1 MFSAFFI
8 AVRTLTRIPTP
19 EPRRRMDAP
28 MLAWSA
34 ALYPVVGALLGLV
47 GWSVH
52 AALHTVLPQTIVM
65 LLVLALWVVITGG
78 LHEDG
83 LADAADA
90 FGSQTTR
97 EGIHRVLKD
106 SHAGTYGVLALILS
120 IGLRW
125 QALAHMP
132 AAALPAALVASQA
145 LPRAGIVTVA
155 YVAGPATPGS
165 GGALAKSLRGAQV
178 ATAWVLALL
187 VAAAF
192 GWKIALVSGV
202 IALVIAAL
210 CQAYFHRKIGGV
222 TGDCLGAANQVQEI
236 GVVLGILVW
245 TTW

>member
-1 MFSAFFI
+1 MLSAFLI

-34 ALYPVVGALLGLV
+34 AFYPLVGALLGL
-47 GWSVH
+47 
-52 AALHTVLPQTIVM
+52 AAWGLYAVLSAVMPQSILM
-65 LLVLALWVVITGG
+65 LLVLALWAVVTGG

-106 SHAGTYGVLALILS
+106 SHVGTYGVLTLILS
-120 IGLRW
+120 MALRW
-125 QALAHMP
+125 QGLAHMP
-132 AAALPAALVASQA
+132 AAALPAALLASQV

-165 GGALAKSLRGAQV
+165 GGTVAKSLRGAQV
-178 ATAWVLALL
+178 ATGWVLALL
-187 VAAAF
+187 LVVPF
-192 GWKIALVSGV
+192 GWQLALLAGA
-202 IALVIAAL
+202 ITLVVATL

-222 TGDCLGAANQVQEI
+222 TGDCLGAANQLQEI
-236 GVVLGILVW
+236 AVVLGLLLW
-245 TTW
+245 ATW

>member
-1 MFSAFFI
+1 MLSAFLI

-34 ALYPVVGALLGLV
+34 AFYPLVGALLGL
-47 GWSVH
+47 
-52 AALHTVLPQTIVM
+52 AAWGLYAVLSAVMPQSILM
-65 LLVLALWVVITGG
+65 LLVLALWAVVTGG

-106 SHAGTYGVLALILS
+106 SHVGTYGVLTLILS
-120 IGLRW
+120 MALRW
-125 QALAHMP
+125 QGLAHMP
-132 AAALPAALVASQA
+132 AAALPAALLASQV

-165 GGALAKSLRGAQV
+165 GGAVAKSLRGAQV
-178 ATAWVLALL
+178 ATGWVLALL
-187 VAAAF
+187 LVVPF
-192 GWKIALVSGV
+192 GWQLALLAGA
-202 IALVIAAL
+202 ITLVVATL

-222 TGDCLGAANQVQEI
+222 TGDCLGAANQLQEI
-236 GVVLGILVW
+236 AVVLGLLLW
-245 TTW
+245 ATW

>member
-1 MFSAFFI
+1 MLSAFLI

-34 ALYPVVGALLGLV
+34 AFYPLVGALLGL
-47 GWSVH
+47 
-52 AALHTVLPQTIVM
+52 AAWGLYAVLSAVMPQSILM
-65 LLVLALWVVITGG
+65 LLVLALWAVVTGG

-106 SHAGTYGVLALILS
+106 SHVGTYGVLALILS
-120 IGLRW
+120 MALRW
-125 QALAHMP
+125 QGLAHMP
-132 AAALPAALVASQA
+132 AAALPAALLASQV

-165 GGALAKSLRGAQV
+165 GGAVAKSLRGAQV
-178 ATAWVLALL
+178 ATGWVLALL
-187 VAAAF
+187 LVVPF
-192 GWKIALVSGV
+192 GWQLALLAGA
-202 IALVIAAL
+202 ITLVVATL

-222 TGDCLGAANQVQEI
+222 TGDCLGAANQLQEI
-236 GVVLGILVW
+236 AVVLGLLLW
-245 TTW
+245 ATW